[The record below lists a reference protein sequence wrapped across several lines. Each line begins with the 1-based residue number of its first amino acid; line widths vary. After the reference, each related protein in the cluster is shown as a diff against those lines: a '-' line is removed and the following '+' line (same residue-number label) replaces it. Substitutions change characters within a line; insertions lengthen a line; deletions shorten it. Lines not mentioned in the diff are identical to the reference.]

1 MEHIL
6 LQWGPLI
13 LIVIVFILQNHIFIT
28 PVELEKKHR
37 EILKDVESK
46 YVTNKTFENL
56 KEQFKEMKDKINKIY
71 EILVNERNM
80 EG

>member
-1 MEHIL
+1 MEQIF

-13 LIVIVFILQNHIFIT
+13 LIVVVFIIQNHIFVT

-37 EILKDVESK
+37 EILKDIESK

-56 KEQFKEMKDKINKIY
+56 KEQFKEMKETINKIY